1 MSQTVRGAGSEGQ
14 EEKIYQWD
22 VAEVGDESPPYAYEV
37 SAEKI
42 ADYCRAVRYE
52 NPVYVNDGAARELG
66 FPGVFAPPTMLYTYA
81 PQRRNDVMAS
91 RGYVAPEQA
100 EHNPRS
106 TPFVSTHIR
115 FQGVLVRPGDVVTS
129 TTTVVDK
136 FQRRNNKFI
145 TFRVTARNQRGVPV
159 AEYDYTCLWESPT
172 RKRPPDASPQDPA
185 RQNEPRT

>member
-1 MSQTVRGAGSEGQ
+1 MSETVGDAGSGGR
-14 EEKIYQWD
+14 EEKVYQWE
-22 VAEVGDESPPYAYEV
+22 VAEVGDTAPPYVYQV
-37 SAEKI
+37 SAERI

-52 NPVYVNDGAARELG
+52 NPVYVNDGAAREQG
-66 FPGVFAPPTMLYTYA
+66 FPGIFAPPTMLYTYA

-100 EHNPRS
+100 ERNPRA

-129 TTTVVDK
+129 TTSVVDK
-136 FQRRNNKFI
+136 FQRRDNKFI
-145 TFRVTARNQRGVPV
+145 TFRVTARNQEGTLV

-172 RKRPPDASPQDPA
+172 RKRPPQASSQDPA
-185 RQNEPRT
+185 RRNETRT